1 MSTPTFPHRRPT
13 LHARTFAPVLTAAL
27 AVGLAGAGQAHAA
40 PADPDHR
47 IRAAR
52 VLTYDA
58 SASAEFRAAVDR
70 GAAIW
75 NESVDNVELRPAAA
89 GQRANI
95 RILADNGW
103 PRALTTSLGNGTVYI
118 GRQAVNQGY
127 DTIRISA
134 HELGH
139 ILGLPDRKPGP
150 CSSLMSG
157 SSAGVSCTNPYP
169 NTAERAEVEDNF
181 GVKAARPQAGVSRQA
196 VVVN

>member
-1 MSTPTFPHRRPT
+1 
-13 LHARTFAPVLTAAL
+13 LHARTFIPTLAAAFAASL
-27 AVGLAGAGQAHAA
+27 VAAGGQANAA
-40 PADPDHR
+40 PTDADAQVL
-47 IRAAR
+47 AAR
-52 VLTYDA
+52 VVTYDA

-70 GAAIW
+70 GAAVW
-75 NESVDNVELRPAAA
+75 NESVDSVELRPAAA

-118 GRQAVNQGY
+118 GRQAVTQGY
-127 DTIRISA
+127 DTVRISA

-157 SSAGVSCTNPYP
+157 SSAGVACKNPYP
-169 NTAERAEVEDNF
+169 DAAERAEVEDNF
-181 GVKAARPQAGVSRQA
+181 GAALARPADVPRQ
-196 VVVN
+196 VVLVD

>member
-1 MSTPTFPHRRPT
+1 MHVRT
-13 LHARTFAPVLTAAL
+13 LTGGIAAAL
-27 AVGLAGAGQAHAA
+27 LMSMPLLSGQAVAA
-40 PADPDHR
+40 DSPSGTAR
-47 IRAAR
+47 SLAAAT

-58 SASAEFRAAVDR
+58 SGSAEFRSAVDR

-75 NESVDNVELRPAAA
+75 NESVEGVEMRPAAS

-103 PRALTTSLGNGTVYI
+103 PRAYTTSLGNGTVYI

-127 DTIRISA
+127 NTVRISS

-157 SSAGVSCTNPYP
+157 STAGVACTNPYP
-169 NTAERAEVEDNF
+169 NAAEKSEVEGNF
-181 GVKAARPQAGVSRQA
+181 GTAAASPSEAAARMPVLVRD
-196 VVVN
+196 

>member
-1 MSTPTFPHRRPT
+1 MHVRT
-13 LHARTFAPVLTAAL
+13 LARGLTAAL
-27 AVGLAGAGQAHAA
+27 AVTLALAGGQATAA
-40 PADPDHR
+40 PSLTED
-47 IRAAR
+47 RALAPR

-58 SASAEFRAAVDR
+58 SASAEFKAAVDR

-75 NESVDNVELRPAAA
+75 NESVDGVELRPAAA

-95 RILADNGW
+95 RVLADNGW

-118 GRQAVNQGY
+118 GRQAVSQGY

-157 SSAGVSCTNPYP
+157 SSAGTACKNPYP
-169 NTAERAEVEDNF
+169 NTAEKAEVERKF
-181 GVKAARPQAGVSRQA
+181 GGALLQPALRSAGAPRNA
-196 VVVN
+196 MILD